1 MQPLPDSDGLE
12 LKCYLRVTSLLLHS
26 VMSGPGPSLGLG
38 FSLPFPLMFLLSLP
52 LRSCLST
59 SFISS
64 PDQSW
69 KVYVNMDW
77 SSTLGCSQ
85 IIRPFTIKLNQ
96 DILTILT
103 IFSHFSFKVVWWFS
117 FHLAASSG
125 QHLDFGLW
133 SNNLCKC
140 KIANIRMLTGK
151 AKMTYR
157 NLIQPLLSAQ
167 L

>member
-38 FSLPFPLMFLLSLP
+38 FSLPFPLMFLPSLP

-117 FHLAASSG
+117 FHLTPSSG